1 MAGVQGLPRPRLG
14 AGATPRWGGPGGQS
28 PPGQKR
34 IWVFGDQFA
43 ASQCT
48 EIVKTIFFFCLE
60 VEDQNQ
66 HFNTFSITPIFKTT
80 NIKSDSQD
88 HKIYRFPLEYFKIY
102 VCMSHDLP
110 ITADSSSTKSYE
122 QFINYE
128 KAP

>member
-48 EIVKTIFFFCLE
+48 EVVKHFLLLFSALKLKH
-60 VEDQNQ
+60 QNQ
-66 HFNTFSITPIFKTT
+66 HFITFSIIPIFKTT
-80 NIKSDSQD
+80 NIKLDSQD
-88 HKIYRFPLEYFKIY
+88 HKIYQFPLEHFKIY

-110 ITADSSSTKSYE
+110 DYQS
-122 QFINYE
+122 
-128 KAP
+128 